1 MNELMNLVGDLELSN
16 IGMLATNWNFLLKE
30 VQLWL
35 NMINIDKDLKYL
47 YGLSEDVK
55 KSDNSRD

>member
-30 VQLWL
+30 V
-35 NMINIDKDLKYL
+35 
-47 YGLSEDVK
+47 
-55 KSDNSRD
+55 